1 MPHVDFAGRR
11 RFKQIQAFLLQPR
24 VHRVIRRARMGVAL
38 FDAGLP
44 QPVRYIQVMP
54 LQGQSGQRLAGK
66 SAHALIPEPPIQDDR
81 YPAGEDFPG
90 LAAQVFLHPAGY
102 DVVPV
107 AQIRAVQG
115 GDLVHGQDHRLFLF
129 RHLPGQVAF
138 SGADFSADLSAG
150 QFYLS
155 EDQLREI
162 WGSSFEK
169 SRKKIK
175 DACDS
180 VYGLVLTDNKGE
192 LIDAAYHAISNGS
205 TENSEDVFGIRNE
218 HLRSVASPGDAFAPD
233 YITDVV
239 FSCDEFRDNLKATG
253 AGISF
258 SGKPE
263 NYIKSIDRT
272 DAGTVRSI
280 EICNY
285 SFTGD
290 QIRKAFS
297 LRSASFEVEYSNK
310 LFTFTVRGYGHG
322 VGLSQYGAQYMA
334 KNGADFK
341 EILTHY
347 YKDIR
352 LDSAID

>member
-1 MPHVDFAGRR
+1 MA
-11 RFKQIQAFLLQPR
+11 
-24 VHRVIRRARMGVAL
+24 VIPAL
-38 FDAGLP
+38 SIRQTTALNNSDAGKAPSSGISDKQSDRVQDSFIILDTSSGKTLEING
-44 QPVRYIQVMP
+44 REFLYGALSYEMP
-54 LQGQSGQRLAGK
+54 PSFEPEALKAQAVAVYTYFSRLRKAQRSSPDKNL
-66 SAHALIPEPPIQDDR
+66 
-81 YPAGEDFPG
+81 
-90 LAAQVFLHPAGY
+90 
-102 DVVPV
+102 
-107 AQIRAVQG
+107 
-115 GDLVHGQDHRLFLF
+115 
-129 RHLPGQVAF
+129 

-155 EDQLREI
+155 EDQLRER

>member
-1 MPHVDFAGRR
+1 MA
-11 RFKQIQAFLLQPR
+11 
-24 VHRVIRRARMGVAL
+24 VIPAL
-38 FDAGLP
+38 SIRQTTALNNSDAGKAPSSGISDKQSDRVQDSFIILDTSSGKTLEING
-44 QPVRYIQVMP
+44 REFLYGALSYEMP
-54 LQGQSGQRLAGK
+54 PSFEPEALKAQAVAVYTYFSRLRKAQRSSPDKNLSG
-66 SAHALIPEPPIQDDR
+66 
-81 YPAGEDFPG
+81 
-90 LAAQVFLHPAGY
+90 
-102 DVVPV
+102 
-107 AQIRAVQG
+107 
-115 GDLVHGQDHRLFLF
+115 
-129 RHLPGQVAF
+129 
-138 SGADFSADLSAG
+138 
-150 QFYLS
+150 
-155 EDQLREI
+155 EI